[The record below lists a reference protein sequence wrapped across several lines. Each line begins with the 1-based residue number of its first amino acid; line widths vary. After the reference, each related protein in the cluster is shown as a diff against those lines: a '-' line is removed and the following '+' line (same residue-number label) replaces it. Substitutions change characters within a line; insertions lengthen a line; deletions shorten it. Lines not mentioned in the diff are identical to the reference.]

1 MEIVFDENKRK
12 ANVEKHGLDFA
23 DLDLDF
29 FGSAATFPVEKG
41 RFMAVGLFRS
51 TAIAVVFSVLGS
63 EAISIVSMRPAS
75 RKERRIL

>member
-1 MEIVFDENKRK
+1 M
-12 ANVEKHGLDFA
+12 EKHGFDFA

-29 FGSAATFPVEKG
+29 FGSATTFPVEKG

-51 TAIAVVFSVLGS
+51 AAITVVFSVLGS